1 LTDAVEQ
8 RRRFEEWAMERRTAG
23 REVYALDEAFLSAL
37 VAGMPPAGG
46 IALGVDRLVMAL
58 LGKTSLD
65 DVIPF
70 REII

>member
-1 LTDAVEQ
+1 
-8 RRRFEEWAMERRTAG
+8 
-23 REVYALDEAFLSAL
+23 LSAL